1 MRARHQDGTV
11 QPGAPVVLAP
21 ALRITKADIMAALES
36 LGTWQ
41 KPNQVRLA
49 LPDEKWLY
57 IGISNMA
64 DRLRDMAHAGEIA
77 RRYDLHGRP
86 EYRRIE
92 SE

>member
-1 MRARHQDGTV
+1 MHARHVDGAV
-11 QPGAPVVLAP
+11 QPGEPVVLAP
-21 ALRITKADIMAALES
+21 ALRVTKADIIGALDA

-41 KPNQVRLA
+41 KPNQVRQS
-49 LPDEKWLY
+49 LPDSKWAH
-57 IGISNMA
+57 IGITNIA

-92 SE
+92 G

>member
-1 MRARHQDGTV
+1 MRAMQQGDEL

-21 ALRITKADIMAALES
+21 VPRITKADIMAALDA

-41 KPNQVRLA
+41 KPNQVRQA
-49 LPDEKWLY
+49 LPDSKWLH
-57 IGISNMA
+57 IGISNIA

-77 RRYDLHGRP
+77 RRYDRHGRP

-92 SE
+92 E